1 MAQNEIDLE
10 TVRAI
15 KARHEADLLAKPG
28 VVAVGIGLT
37 PPQGDAVRL
46 LAIIVSM
53 NARGDADDVVRAD
66 LPDVLEGV
74 PVVLQVTGAFSPR

>member
-1 MAQNEIDLE
+1 MTQHDIDLE

-37 PPQGDAVRL
+37 PPQGDAERR

-53 NARGDADDVVRAD
+53 SALEAARAD

-74 PVVLQVTGAFSPR
+74 PVVLQVTGPFSPR

>member
-1 MAQNEIDLE
+1 MAQNDIDVE

-15 KARHEADLLAKPG
+15 KTRHEADLLAKPG

-37 PPQGDAVRL
+37 PSQGDAERA

-53 NARGDADDVVRAD
+53 NALEAARAD
-66 LPDVLEGV
+66 LPDSLEGV
-74 PVVLQVTGAFSPR
+74 PVVLQVTGTFSPR

>member
-10 TVRAI
+10 AVRAI

-37 PPQGDAVRL
+37 PPQGDAERS

-53 NARGDADDVVRAD
+53 NALDAARID
-66 LPDVLEGV
+66 LPDALEGV
-74 PVVLQVTGAFSPR
+74 PVVLQVTGAFSPRSNSS